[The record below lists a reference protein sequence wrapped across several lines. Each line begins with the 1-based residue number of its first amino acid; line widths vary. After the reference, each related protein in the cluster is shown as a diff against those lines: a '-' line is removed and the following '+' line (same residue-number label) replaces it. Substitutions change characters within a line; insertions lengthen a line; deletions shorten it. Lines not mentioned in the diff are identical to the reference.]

1 MRKAFLFIA
10 AMLMLG
16 VGNVWGTTYTY
27 DFRKNASG
35 TAGSDVTDWYSN
47 STCTTHLKSGNT
59 NTLSGTIYY
68 KDGAAFNVEAADAA
82 YFMNSKDA
90 SALLIGKSGSLFTLP
105 TYSGEKIT
113 SIKITCGSNSGS
125 KVTCNM
131 YSGETKATNVENQVG
146 DKSKVLTFAIQAAYQ
161 SSALS
166 IKVTNANNFQ
176 IAQIDV
182 TTETDVACSSKV
194 AITKGTESHGT
205 FEIGGLDAEGKVC
218 ADGDGGEIV
227 VTPTADAH
235 YHVASISPTATDNED
250 GTYTISGIKAAT
262 TVSVN
267 FAENAKANVS
277 WSVNGTLVSGGST
290 FAYVGEKVAELPNAP
305 LSSACD
311 GVKAFVGWSD
321 APVTD
326 GNKPSVLFSKAED
339 APEITS
345 SEDVTYYAVFATETE
360 GGSTT
365 TATFNAVGMST
376 AAYGKGTHN
385 DDQGKTWSYYAA
397 VNNQSG
403 TFCYALNSNASN
415 YNIGSPKY
423 EGNITAISLKAY
435 NGSSSEARKL
445 LLCSNNSTAQPET
458 GDLAE
463 VSINKSEKFSTT
475 YNVDLSEAGDFSQFY
490 IYAAKA
496 LSVSEVKVT
505 YSSSSYSN
513 YATTCETSTPIIVVE
528 PNKAVG
534 HAASTGEEIA
544 YEIKNAVGGVS
555 LSASVNPEASWL
567 TNIAVNAASGK
578 ITFDVTANTSH
589 KEVRTATITLTYEGA
604 ADAEVVVTQA
614 CEPLATMDAIF
625 AAAATPDN
633 YSITFNNWV
642 ISAVSG
648 NNAYL
653 TDGTKGL
660 IIYNKSHGFKVGDV
674 LSGTVMC
681 SLTLFKGA
689 SEITT
694 LTSTTEGLE
703 VVAGGTVTAIEKSI
717 ADLSGVNTGA
727 LVTIK
732 GIVTEE
738 DKAAGQTSVVF
749 ADAAENKIS
758 VYKTL
763 MTLPAFTGGIGYN
776 MTGIYIQYDATKEL
790 APRSAADIEE
800 VPVAKYAISVASPIE
815 NGSVSVDPDDEAAE
829 GQKVTVTFEPNDGY
843 KLASYSI
850 TDGIRLDAK
859 NQFAMPAKPVEISAV
874 FAVKEQYNITWMAK
888 GEEFAVT
895 QILEG
900 DALEIPAAKPEG
912 VGKYS
917 FAGWTASASVETDVE
932 PEYVS
937 ASTVIISDTT
947 LYAVFGVA
955 QESVDA
961 YMLVESDRADWSG
974 KYLIAANDSTFANG
988 AIGGKDDEGSIGKAQ
1003 THVDPK
1009 DNLSAD
1015 KKTIAKAWGD
1025 LYYVTLDTIAK
1036 GGYVLKTQDGKYN
1049 YQTSNANGLTASDKK
1064 ATAAQ
1069 YPISV
1074 VFNAAD
1080 DVDLALG
1087 GNATGAIFHY
1097 NKNSGSEMFRF
1108 YKDGGQNAVYLYRYE
1123 NYTIYSDYTLEPKAE
1138 PTALQNIMLNKGV
1151 KKAIM
1156 NGHLMIMREGRMY
1169 NAFGGRMR

>member
-1 MRKAFLFIA
+1 MKKTFLFIA
-10 AMLMLG
+10 ALMMLG
-16 VGNVWGTTYTY
+16 IGNVWGTTYTY

-47 STCTTHLKSGNT
+47 STCTAHLKSGNT
-59 NTLSGTIYY
+59 NKLSGTIYY
-68 KDGAAFNVEAADAA
+68 KDGAAFNVSATTAA
-82 YFMNSKDA
+82 YFMPNKDA
-90 SALLIGKSGSLFTLP
+90 SALLIGKKSSLFTLP

-125 KVTCNM
+125 KVTCNV
-131 YSGETKATNVENQVG
+131 YSGETKATNVDDQLGGAN
-146 DKSKVLTFAIQAAYQ
+146 KVLTFAIQAAYQ

-166 IKVTNANNFQ
+166 IKVTNDNNFQ

-182 TTETDVACSSKV
+182 TTETAVACSSKV

-267 FAENAKANVS
+267 FAENAKVNVS
-277 WSVNGTLVSGGST
+277 WSVNGTLVSGGSAI
-290 FAYVGEKVAELPNAP
+290 AYVGEKVAELPNAP

-311 GVKAFVGWSD
+311 GVKVFVGWSD

-326 GNKPSVLFSKAED
+326 GNKPDILFSKVED
-339 APEITS
+339 APEITTS
-345 SEDVTYYAVFATETE
+345 ADVTYYAVFATPGKGIKEYTLTINTSDF
-360 GGSTT
+360 STASYAANDGDHSV
-365 TATFNAVGMST
+365 TATAGDGITMNVGYKSSNVMQSSSKMQFKST
-376 AAYGKGTHN
+376 PGYIYNTTDLGTIKSVTNKDASNLATYYGTEEHP
-385 DDQGKTWSYYAA
+385 T
-397 VNNQSG
+397 SG
-403 TFCYALNSNASN
+403 TTVGNGFFTVQANGGTGKAS
-415 YNIGSPKY
+415 S
-423 EGNITAISLKAY
+423 ITVVF
-435 NGSSSEARKL
+435 
-445 LLCSNNSTAQPET
+445 ET
-458 GDLAE
+458 LGT
-463 VSINKSEKFSTT
+463 I
-475 YNVDLSEAGDFSQFY
+475 
-490 IYAAKA
+490 
-496 LSVSEVKVT
+496 
-505 YSSSSYSN
+505 YSN

-534 HAASTGEEIA
+534 YAASTGEEIA
-544 YEIKNAVGGVS
+544 YEIKNAVDGVK
-555 LSASVNPEASWL
+555 LSASVNSEATSWL
-567 TNIAVNAASGK
+567 TNIAVDAVSGK

-589 KEVRTATITLTYEGA
+589 KEMRTATITLTYEGA

-614 CEPLATMDAIF
+614 CEPLATMDDIF
-625 AAAATPDN
+625 KAAATPDN

-660 IIYNKSHGFKVGDV
+660 VLYKSGHGFKVGDV
-674 LSGTVMC
+674 LSGTVKC
-681 SLTLFKGA
+681 SLTLYKGA
-689 SEITT
+689 SEITN
-694 LTSTTEGLE
+694 LTSTTEGLN
-703 VVAGGTVTAIEKSI
+703 VVAGGTVTAVEKSI

-732 GIVTEE
+732 GIATEN
-738 DKAAGQTSVVF
+738 DKTAGQTSVVF
-749 ADAAENKIS
+749 ADAAENEIT

-776 MTGIYIQYDATKEL
+776 ITGIYIQFDATKEL

-829 GQKVTVTFEPNDGY
+829 GQMVTVTFEPNEGY

-850 TDGIRLDAK
+850 TDDIKLDAK

-874 FAVKEQYNITWMAK
+874 FVAKAQYDITWMAK
-888 GEEFAVT
+888 GAEFTTT
-895 QILEG
+895 QIFEG

-912 VGKYS
+912 VGNYS
-917 FAGWTASASVETDVE
+917 FIGWTASSVVDAEIE
-932 PEYVS
+932 PKYVS
-937 ASTVIISDTT
+937 ASTVIVSDTT
-947 LYAVFGVA
+947 FYAVFGVVK
-955 QESVDA
+955 ESVDA
-961 YMLVESDRADWSG
+961 YILVESDRTDWSG

-988 AIGGKDDEGSIGKAQ
+988 AIGGKDADGAIGKAQ

-1015 KKTIAKAWGD
+1015 KKTISKAWGD
-1025 LYYVTLDTIAK
+1025 QYYVSLDTIAK
-1036 GGYVLKTQDGKYN
+1036 GGYVLKTQDGMYN
-1049 YQTSNANGLTASDKK
+1049 YQTSNANGLAASDKK

-1080 DVDLALG
+1080 DIDLALG
-1087 GNATGAIFHY
+1087 GSAKGAIFHY

-1123 NYTIYSDYTLEPKAE
+1123 NYTISSDYTLDPKIE
-1138 PTALQNIMLNKGV
+1138 PTALQQVMMQGNIRKMMHNGRIMILKDNQLFNLQGMLV
-1151 KKAIM
+1151 K
-1156 NGHLMIMREGRMY
+1156 
-1169 NAFGGRMR
+1169 